1 MIPPKAPAPT
11 SSVFMNPPHDLS
23 IGIPSMYVADFAFD
37 DTP

>member
-23 IGIPSMYVADFAFD
+23 IVTPRMPVADFELD